1 MAESDIEVS
10 EGTGNVYADLGYPDA
25 AEMQRK
31 AQLATAIGRQ
41 IKALQLTQ
49 REAERRTGIPQPK
62 LSGLLNGKFRGISET
77 KMMQAL
83 VALNMVVEI
92 NIHEPANNEV
102 GHFELNVEG
111 SGLS

>member
-49 REAERRTGIPQPK
+49 REAERRTGIPA
-62 LSGLLNGKFRGISET
+62 T
-77 KMMQAL
+77 QAVG
-83 VALNMVVEI
+83 VAER
-92 NIHEPANNEV
+92 EV
-102 GHFELNVEG
+102 
-111 SGLS
+111 